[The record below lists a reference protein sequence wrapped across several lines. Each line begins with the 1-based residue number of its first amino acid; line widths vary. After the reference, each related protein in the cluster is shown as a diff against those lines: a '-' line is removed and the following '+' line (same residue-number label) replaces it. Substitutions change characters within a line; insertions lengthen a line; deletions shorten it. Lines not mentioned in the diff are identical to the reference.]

1 MDACFAPTFA
11 STDTQPWTEL
21 GNGIRRKVVG
31 HTPALM
37 AVIVEFDQG
46 AIGTPH
52 THDAHDQICFVL
64 AGSFDAEVAGVKRLL
79 RKGDAYIVPPNT
91 LHGVVALE
99 DKSVLLD
106 HFTPRREDY
115 LGP

>member
-1 MDACFAPTFA
+1 MDSHFA
-11 STDTQPWTEL
+11 STDPQPWTEL
-21 GNGIRRKVVG
+21 GGGIRRKVVG

-37 AVIVEFDQG
+37 AVLVEFDQG

-52 THDAHDQICFVL
+52 THEAHDQICFVL
-64 AGSFDAEVAGVKRLL
+64 AGSFEAEVAGHKRLMK
-79 RKGDAYIVPPNT
+79 RGDAYIVPPNT